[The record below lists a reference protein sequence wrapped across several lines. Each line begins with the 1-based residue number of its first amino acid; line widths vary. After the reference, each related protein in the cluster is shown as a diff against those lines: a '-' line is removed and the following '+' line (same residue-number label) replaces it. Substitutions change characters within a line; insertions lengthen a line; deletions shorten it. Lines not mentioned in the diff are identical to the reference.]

1 MEITNHFLRGVRG
14 PPGLL
19 PVAAPEVGD
28 QDGADRLPADA
39 VGGVVDQQHVVDVP
53 PDEHTQG
60 TVQGG
65 GVETNAPNIAPRT
78 LLNWEIGEN
87 REIAGGELQGR
98 NFFLSLF
105 SRLVI
110 RNKTIC
116 WVCDSWNGT
125 SFGVSRTPLLRG
137 KGGYGKMVTTLL

>member
-1 MEITNHFLRGVRG
+1 MNHFLRGVRG

-60 TVQGG
+60 TVQRGG
-65 GVETNAPNIAPRT
+65 GLKPMPPNNAPPYFDKLGTRRKS
-78 LLNWEIGEN
+78 EN
-87 REIAGGELQGR
+87 R
-98 NFFLSLF
+98 
-105 SRLVI
+105 
-110 RNKTIC
+110 
-116 WVCDSWNGT
+116 
-125 SFGVSRTPLLRG
+125 
-137 KGGYGKMVTTLL
+137 KG